1 MNNIERIIK
10 YLSNEMDA
18 EEQRLFKEQLS
29 SDSDFMEEYRSI
41 YRIWE
46 IAKEKLT
53 LEELSELDEKEELIA
68 AVIAAHDVSL
78 YGSDRTSEK
87 EKAFQAQLEEI
98 MKKRPSDRG
107 AHRKKNI
114 QLYYLSG
121 LLAAAAITILILVF
135 RPSTD
140 LQETA
145 LSYYDPSNDPL
156 LELYAQQTRS
166 QNLKA
171 LHLFKEG
178 NYESARYYFE
188 ENQPLIEQNDI
199 TSLFYAI
206 TCYETGE
213 ADMAEELLHHLLI
226 AGEDSIAYHAKWYLA
241 LIYISQDQQEMA
253 LPYLHEISETE
264 GIFRQKA
271 EKIIKKSDQS

>member
-41 YRIWE
+41 RRIWD
-46 IAKEKLT
+46 ITKEKLT
-53 LEELSELDEKEELIA
+53 LEGLSEANTREELIA
-68 AVIAAHDVSL
+68 AVIAAHDISL
-78 YGSDRTSEK
+78 YGTDRISEK
-87 EKAFQAQLEEI
+87 EKAFHAQLEEI

-107 AHRKKNI
+107 ALRKKNM
-114 QLYYLSG
+114 QFYYLSG
-121 LLAAAAITILILVF
+121 LLAAAAITMLILVF

-145 LSYYDPSNDPL
+145 LSLYDPSNDPL
-156 LELYAQQTRS
+156 LELYTQQTRS

-171 LHLFKEG
+171 LHFFRESD
-178 NYESARYYFE
+178 YEAARFYFE
-188 ENQPLIEQNDI
+188 KNQPPADQNDI

-213 ADMAEELLHHLLI
+213 AAIATELLNDLLI
-226 AGEDSIAYHAKWYLA
+226 VGEDTIVYHAKWYLA
-241 LIYISQDQQEMA
+241 LIYISQDQKEMA

-271 EKIIKKSDQS
+271 KEIIQKSD

>member
-29 SDSDFMEEYRSI
+29 SDSDFQEEYRSI
-41 YRIWE
+41 QKIWE

-98 MKKRPSDRG
+98 MKKPPSDRG
-107 AHRKKNI
+107 AHRKKNT

-135 RPSTD
+135 RPSAD

-156 LELYAQQTRS
+156 LELYTQQTRS

-188 ENQPLIEQNDI
+188 ENQPSTKQNDI
-199 TSLFYAI
+199 ASLFYAI

-213 ADMAEELLHHLLI
+213 ADISAELLNDLLI
-226 AGEDSIAYHAKWYLA
+226 VGEDAIVYHAKWYLA
-241 LIYISQDQQEMA
+241 LIHISQDQEEMA

-271 EKIIKKSDQS
+271 EKLIKKSDQ